1 MAEFLCWWL
10 CFLFNGGGEI
20 FVYGSGSVCV
30 NGGGCVFCLMVVV
43 GFFYLWKWL
52 GFCVNGGGYVF
63 LFNSGDGFFVYGGG

>member
-20 FVYGSGSVCV
+20 FVYGSGWVCV

-43 GFFYLWKWL
+43 GFFVYGSGW
-52 GFCVNGGGYVF
+52 VF
-63 LFNSGDGFFVYGGG
+63 VLMVVAMFFV